1 MWLVSL
7 VFYHNSDYSKIFN
20 NLKMTKFTCIMKKSS
35 LTLSFFFN
43 IRLCFF
49 QWDFQQL
56 EDDLLNMHHGEECD
70 DKELLLLYFLKH
82 CQYCLIN
89 NWEIHFFTC
98 KMKIAFS
105 WSRKCYFCQ
114 FKHNIFSLFLTF
126 NFDWNCVINLF
137 LFHVH
142 YFHQVQVLL
151 WTCLFQY
158 NIEALLLQKSF

>member
-1 MWLVSL
+1 M
-7 VFYHNSDYSKIFN
+7 
-20 NLKMTKFTCIMKKSS
+20 
-35 LTLSFFFN
+35 
-43 IRLCFF
+43 F

-98 KMKIAFS
+98 KMKITFS
-105 WSRKCYFCQ
+105 WSRKCYICQ

-142 YFHQVQVLL
+142 YFHQV
-151 WTCLFQY
+151 
-158 NIEALLLQKSF
+158 KSFIELASFNRILKHCFHKSPFKHKTQNQINNKNQQIIVNCCCNGINAKSWNWKCVTVSFVLCFCEC